1 MLGRALTLRASG
13 ISRPRAVAMARDK
26 QEARA
31 IEAAWKWIDRE
42 WERLIVPL
50 FHNKPLPERSPKFP
64 TSKSCRTSQVDF
76 LKPWEALAR
85 VIARHVPKSD
95 QIPAPSLVKA
105 DNLGA
110 LAKEAGLRPDVSLGW
125 DGRSLYLRTNGQGTR
140 GSSPALCAIIQ
151 GCTITEAVE
160 VLHDP
165 SLRECVPEFFGAA
178 GEAKA

>member
-1 MLGRALTLRASG
+1 MVPMLGRALTLRASG

-31 IEAAWKWIDRE
+31 IEAAWKWIDRN

-50 FHNKPLPERSPKFP
+50 FHNKPLPERSSKFP
-64 TSKSCRTSQVDF
+64 TSKSCKPYQADF

-95 QIPAPSLVKA
+95 QIPAPSLEKP

-110 LAKEAGLRPDVSLGW
+110 LADRKS
-125 DGRSLYLRTNGQGTR
+125 TR
-140 GSSPALCAIIQ
+140 LN
-151 GCTITEAVE
+151 
-160 VLHDP
+160 
-165 SLRECVPEFFGAA
+165 
-178 GEAKA
+178 